1 MYSNPRP
8 GGGLV
13 ISLSAQTQN
22 RMESVSEVSQARQ
35 AWRSA
40 KPL

>member
-22 RMESVSEVSQARQ
+22 RMELVSGFSQARQ
-35 AWRSA
+35 AWHSA
-40 KPL
+40 EPL